1 VRYVHGD
8 FVELAGSIPAAD
20 IVTLVRVVNVYPG
33 WERLIRLSAE
43 RARRVYGLVYP
54 RDTPFVRH
62 LRLELMLRGP
72 VRASVRPD
80 DAIERVLRER
90 GLSRHFSL
98 SVGPV
103 WELAVYRR
111 RV

>member
-1 VRYVHGD
+1 LN
-8 FVELAGSIPAAD
+8 F
-20 IVTLVRVVNVYPG
+20 
-33 WERLIRLSAE
+33 
-43 RARRVYGLVYP
+43 
-54 RDTPFVRH
+54 
-62 LRLELMLRGP
+62 MLRGP

-80 DAIERVLRER
+80 DANERVLRER